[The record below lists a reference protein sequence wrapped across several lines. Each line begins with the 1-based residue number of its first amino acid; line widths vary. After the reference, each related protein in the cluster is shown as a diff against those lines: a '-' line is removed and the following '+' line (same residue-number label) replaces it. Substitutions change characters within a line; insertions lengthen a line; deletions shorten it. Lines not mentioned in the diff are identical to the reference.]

1 MSVYVSRLVSKEFKK
16 YEKKS
21 WANFNVKQKP
31 ELIKK
36 LESGVSMT
44 ALCEK
49 CGVKQKTVSHSKQ
62 PRSDGHKHS
71 FFFNIASSS

>member
-49 CGVKQKTVSHSKQ
+49 CGVKQKTVLTANSQ
-62 PRSDGHKHS
+62 G
-71 FFFNIASSS
+71 